1 VPDPGAVRRARVGEL
16 EDLRAIEIAAGA
28 PFRDVGMDA
37 VADDAPPS
45 TVVLHGALERDGLWV
60 LEVGDVPVAY
70 LLDDVVDG
78 HAHVEQVSVDPAHAG
93 HGYGR
98 VLVEHL
104 AERARAVGREALT
117 LTTFT
122 KVPWNGPYYVRL
134 GFRFLADDELGPG
147 LRAIRRAEIAR
158 GLDQWPRTAMRREL

>member
-1 VPDPGAVRRARVGEL
+1 VPDGSAVRRARVGEL

-28 PFRDVGMDA
+28 PFRALGMDA
-37 VADDAPPS
+37 IADDAPPS
-45 TVVLHGALERDGLWV
+45 TVVLHGGLERGGLWV
-60 LEVGDVPVAY
+60 LEVDGAPVAY

-78 HAHVEQVSVDPAHAG
+78 HAHVEQVSIDPAHAG

-98 VLVEHL
+98 DLVEHL
-104 AERARAVGREALT
+104 AERARAAGRGALT

-122 KVPWNGPYYVRL
+122 EVAWNGPYYVRL

-147 LRAIRRAEIAR
+147 LRAIRRAETAR
-158 GLDQWPRTAMRREL
+158 GLDRWPRAAMIREF

>member
-1 VPDPGAVRRARVGEL
+1 VPDPRSVRRAHAAEL

-28 PFRDVGMDA
+28 PFRDLGMDA
-37 VADDAPPS
+37 IADDTPPS
-45 TVVLHGALERDGLWV
+45 TVVLHGGLERDGLWV
-60 LEVGDVPVAY
+60 LEVDDAPVAY

-98 VLVEHL
+98 RLVEHL
-104 AERARAVGREALT
+104 AGRARDAGRGALT

-122 KVPWNGPYYVRL
+122 EVPWNGPYYVRL
-134 GFRFLADDELGPG
+134 GFRALADDELGPG
-147 LRAIRRAEIAR
+147 LRAVRCAETAR
-158 GLDQWPRTAMRREL
+158 GLDRWPRCAMRRDL

>member
-1 VPDPGAVRRARVGEL
+1 MPDRGAVRRARVAEL
-16 EDLRAIEIAAGA
+16 EDLRAIETAAGA
-28 PFRDVGMDA
+28 PFRDLGMDA
-37 VADDAPPS
+37 VADDTPPS

-60 LEVGDVPVAY
+60 LEVDDVPVAY

-98 VLVEHL
+98 VLIEHL
-104 AERARAVGREALT
+104 AERARAAGRGALT

-122 KVPWNGPYYVRL
+122 EVPWNGPYYVRL

-147 LRAIRRAEIAR
+147 LWAIRRAEIAR
-158 GLDQWPRTAMRREL
+158 GLDHWPRTAMRREV

>member
-1 VPDPGAVRRARVGEL
+1 VPDRGAVRPARAGEL

-28 PFRDVGMDA
+28 PFRDLGMDA
-37 VADDAPPS
+37 IADDVPPS
-45 TVVLHGALERDGLWV
+45 TVVLHGALERGGLWV
-60 LEVGDVPVAY
+60 LEVGDVAVAY

-78 HAHVEQVSVDPAHAG
+78 QAHVEQVSVDPAHAG

-98 VLVEHL
+98 ALVEHL
-104 AERARAVGREALT
+104 AERARAAGHGALT

-122 KVPWNGPYYVRL
+122 EVPWNGPYYVRL

-147 LRAIRRAEIAR
+147 LRAIRHAETAR
-158 GLDQWPRTAMRREL
+158 GLDRWPRATMLREV